1 MAIAWIW
8 VNFYKWSGAFL
19 SSTSILIVYELTSTN
34 VCLFPNQECSV
45 GCEILWRFMFIPN
58 RIQHLHAVT
67 LQRNAAQLIE
77 EESRMGNGSQ

>member
-34 VCLFPNQECSV
+34 GCLFPNQECSV

-77 EESRMGNGSQ
+77 ESRMGNGSQ

>member
-19 SSTSILIVYELTSTN
+19 SSTSILIVNVLTSTN
-34 VCLFPNQECSV
+34 VGLFLNQECSV
-45 GCEILWRFMFIPN
+45 GCEN

-67 LQRNAAQLIE
+67 LQSNAAQLIE
-77 EESRMGNGSQ
+77 ESRMGNERH

>member
-19 SSTSILIVYELTSTN
+19 SCTSILIVYVLTSTN
-34 VCLFPNQECSV
+34 GCLFPNQECSV

-67 LQRNAAQLIE
+67 LQSNAAQLI

>member
-8 VNFYKWSGAFL
+8 VNFYKWPGAFL
-19 SSTSILIVYELTSTN
+19 STTSILIVNVLTSTN
-34 VCLFPNQECSV
+34 VGLFLNQECSV

-67 LQRNAAQLIE
+67 LQSNAAQLIE
-77 EESRMGNGSQ
+77 ESRMGNEKH